1 MPAVAVSSAEPTNE
15 RARGGFSAVP
25 RNAEIAP
32 CQAMREFA
40 RDKLANPLILCD
52 IATGART
59 LHGLI
64 RLAVLVAICALSQT
78 AIAQTSECK
87 SITDSG
93 TRLACYDRIAAT
105 AASAAKP
112 ASRTAPPPKADTAAQ
127 VDSISAEDAL
137 MNARLKNICRG
148 C

>member
-1 MPAVAVSSAEPTNE
+1 
-15 RARGGFSAVP
+15 
-25 RNAEIAP
+25 
-32 CQAMREFA
+32 
-40 RDKLANPLILCD
+40 LILCD
-52 IATGART
+52 HRGGSANASWPDSIGQKGVEMK
-59 LHGLI
+59 L
-64 RLAVLVAICALSQT
+64 LAVLVAICALSQT

-105 AASAAKP
+105 AASAAAAKP
-112 ASRTAPPPKADTAAQ
+112 ALRTAPPPKADAAAAH